1 MGLMGVMAGAI
12 GEALLR
18 TVEKHTERLANI
30 TEYYHF

>member
-1 MGLMGVMAGAI
+1 MGVMAGAI

-18 TVEKHTERLANI
+18 TVEKHTERLAN